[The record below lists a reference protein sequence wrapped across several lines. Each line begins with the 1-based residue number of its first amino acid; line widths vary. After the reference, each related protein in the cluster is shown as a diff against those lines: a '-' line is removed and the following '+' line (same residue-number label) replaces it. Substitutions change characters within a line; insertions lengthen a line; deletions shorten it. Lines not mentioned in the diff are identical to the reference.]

1 VNPKNILAELKRRN
15 VYRAAVAYG
24 VVAWFLTQLT
34 TQVLPL
40 FEIPNSA
47 MRFVV
52 IALVVGFPIAM
63 LLSWIY
69 ELTPEGVV
77 RTEDLDPVEAR
88 SVQRRS
94 GRLLDFII
102 IGALLLVIAMLVVG
116 RLPFYRQTGESMSQ
130 KSVAVLPFENLSE
143 DKANA
148 YFVDGIQEEIL
159 TRLAKIA
166 DLKVISRTSTLQ
178 YQSRPGNLGEIA
190 KQLGVA
196 HILEGSVQK
205 VADQVRVNVQLVNA
219 QTDSHVWAETYD
231 RKLTDIFGVESE
243 IAKGIAESLQAK
255 LTGHEEQTLAVKPTN
270 NPEAYDA
277 YLRGLAFDAR
287 SAPVPSL
294 QAADFYGRA
303 VLLDPSFAIA
313 WARLARTNAH
323 RYFFNPADTASIAR
337 ADAAKRA
344 LENAQKLKPNSP
356 ETLLALGYYQYW
368 VLRDYGPAKTTFER
382 VIKALP
388 SSSEAPTALGL
399 ITRREGRWD
408 ESIYHFERAL
418 ALDPHNVSLLEV
430 TAWSYTGLRQFP
442 AALKLYDREL
452 DIKPNNPDVMA
463 SKAGIYQAQ
472 GNLQEA
478 ARSLSGINEQTTDD
492 NTFLTKITQL
502 RLERNYGEAVRLLQ
516 TRLAQ
521 FHFDSQY
528 LKGIDQLAFAFTQ
541 RLAGDTA
548 GAKLTAE
555 QARTTFEQLYGDQP
569 DNYDLSAYLA
579 RAYAVLGEKDSAL
592 KAAQR
597 LVMLLPRE
605 KGRVAQI

>member
-1 VNPKNILAELKRRN
+1 
-15 VYRAAVAYG
+15 
-24 VVAWFLTQLT
+24 
-34 TQVLPL
+34 
-40 FEIPNSA
+40 
-47 MRFVV
+47 
-52 IALVVGFPIAM
+52 
-63 LLSWIY
+63 
-69 ELTPEGVV
+69 
-77 RTEDLDPVEAR
+77 
-88 SVQRRS
+88 
-94 GRLLDFII
+94 
-102 IGALLLVIAMLVVG
+102 
-116 RLPFYRQTGESMSQ
+116 
-130 KSVAVLPFENLSE
+130 
-143 DKANA
+143 
-148 YFVDGIQEEIL
+148 
-159 TRLAKIA
+159 
-166 DLKVISRTSTLQ
+166 
-178 YQSRPGNLGEIA
+178 
-190 KQLGVA
+190 
-196 HILEGSVQK
+196 
-205 VADQVRVNVQLVNA
+205 
-219 QTDSHVWAETYD
+219 
-231 RKLTDIFGVESE
+231 
-243 IAKGIAESLQAK
+243 
-255 LTGHEEQTLAVKPTN
+255 
-270 NPEAYDA
+270 
-277 YLRGLAFDAR
+277 
-287 SAPVPSL
+287 
-294 QAADFYGRA
+294 